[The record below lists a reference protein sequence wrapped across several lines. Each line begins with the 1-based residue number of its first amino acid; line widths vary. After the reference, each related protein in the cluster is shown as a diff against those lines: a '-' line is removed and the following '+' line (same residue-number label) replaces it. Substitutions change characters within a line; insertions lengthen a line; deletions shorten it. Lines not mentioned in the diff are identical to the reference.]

1 MFSRYI
7 QDDETDIINN
17 QDEIIVKFVQE
28 KVDIK
33 EGFKYNAVS
42 NKFSIENKSGVIY
55 DDKFIATSNEMI
67 KRLIFMLKLE
77 IKFNLKKLINYKNTH
92 SINNFYN
99 NTSDFIQNNNEVILE
114 GNNSIEK
121 WIQEQGK
128 KNILRN
134 TLYIQD
140 NNEPYFFKNILID
153 KNIVLLQNTDDIDK
167 AISIAI
173 EWNTKNINNG
183 DSIIIYDTDYEFTL
197 YNYRSENEI
206 ERITVEGKDNTYNIR
221 IIGAKIPD
229 NINNKIKT
237 IYSVILNL

>member
-1 MFSRYI
+1 M
-7 QDDETDIINN
+7 
-17 QDEIIVKFVQE
+17 
-28 KVDIK
+28 
-33 EGFKYNAVS
+33 
-42 NKFSIENKSGVIY
+42 
-55 DDKFIATSNEMI
+55 
-67 KRLIFMLKLE
+67 
-77 IKFNLKKLINYKNTH
+77 
-92 SINNFYN
+92 
-99 NTSDFIQNNNEVILE
+99 
-114 GNNSIEK
+114 
-121 WIQEQGK
+121 
-128 KNILRN
+128 
-134 TLYIQD
+134 YIQD